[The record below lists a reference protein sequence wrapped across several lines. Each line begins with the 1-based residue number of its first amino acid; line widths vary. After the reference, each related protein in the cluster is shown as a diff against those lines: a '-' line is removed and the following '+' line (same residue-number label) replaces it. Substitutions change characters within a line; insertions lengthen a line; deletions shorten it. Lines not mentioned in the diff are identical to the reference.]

1 MIIIDTNV
9 LSELMKPA
17 ERRAP
22 IVMQWMRGQQPKSIF
37 LTTITMAEV
46 LAGIAMLPDGEKRKA
61 KQAIGEKIFSTLFAG
76 RILPFD
82 EPAARIY
89 ADIVTQRRIRGRH
102 NAPLDVQVAS
112 VARAHGMAVATRNI
126 SDFEDSGIEL
136 IDPWSP

>member
-1 MIIIDTNV
+1 VIIIDTNV

-22 IVMQWMRGQQPKSIF
+22 VVTQWMRAQPPQTIF
-37 LTTITMAEV
+37 LTTITLAEV
-46 LAGIAMLPDGEKRKA
+46 LAGIAILPDGDRKKT

-89 ADIVTQRRIRGRH
+89 ADIVTQRRKRGRH
-102 NAPLDVQVAS
+102 NAPLDVQIAS

-136 IDPWSP
+136 IDPWLP

>member
-1 MIIIDTNV
+1 VIIIDTNV

-22 IVMQWMRGQQPKSIF
+22 VVTQWMRKQLPQSIF
-37 LTTITMAEV
+37 LTTITLAEV
-46 LAGIAMLPDGEKRKA
+46 LAGIAILPDGDRKKT

-89 ADIVTQRRIRGRH
+89 ADIVTQRRKRGRH
-102 NAPLDVQVAS
+102 NAPLDVQIAS

-136 IDPWSP
+136 IDPWLP